1 MKLIKSYKKSH
12 FIATVATLLIH
23 LLLLGLIS
31 INFGEEQSS
40 ALSDADLYNLDMN
53 LEEFISEDVELKPS
67 GKDPLTKEINKDS
80 ESISK
85 EKGAVKSPP
94 SDIPPEPQV
103 KMEEIEKVTFDTVIK
118 KIDQVQLLKVDSTK
132 LSSKD
137 TIFYASLTQKT
148 SNKSTTSSKRFSSEK
163 ERYQYYLNNY
173 KTIRNFRKVYPY
185 ALKTREIIENLNAQ
199 LAQMTSETEKRKL
212 IKETEKMLFQ
222 EYESAVR
229 TMSTSQGKLLLK
241 LIARET
247 NKTAFELIKDYKGG
261 FSASFW
267 FGVGKIFGTDL
278 KSEFHKEREDSL
290 IEDVLTK
297 YQKNDLY

>member
-67 GKDPLTKEINKDS
+67 GKDPLANESNKES
-80 ESISK
+80 ESVSK

-94 SDIPPEPQV
+94 TDIPPEPQL
-103 KMEEIEKVTFDTVIK
+103 KMEEIEEVTFDTVIK
-118 KIDQVQLLKVDSTK
+118 KIEQVQLLKVDSPQIN
-132 LSSKD
+132 SKD
-137 TIFYASLTQKT
+137 TSLLAALTKKT
-148 SNKSTTSSKRFSSEK
+148 TKSAVASKRFSSEK

-212 IKETEKMLFQ
+212 IRETEKMLFQ